1 MDDVIGE
8 QQKIREV
15 NNCNIQNVF
24 YSMNNCRFV
33 IPFKKKIRA
42 HAIVVRYQR
51 KAKKYYYY
59 YEAVF

>member
-1 MDDVIGE
+1 
-8 QQKIREV
+8 
-15 NNCNIQNVF
+15 
-24 YSMNNCRFV
+24 MNNCRFV